1 MMGKNVFHV
10 TVVLVT
16 GGLVA
21 ATDGVTQQPGTTP
34 APVSREL
41 TVCVEHAWKVSWTR
55 FYLPQTH
62 LFYDYL
68 TSYEPGKELAHLPT
82 VAEIARQYPNECGY
96 GTGMEDGMISA
107 GVMLDLIADRY
118 AVTKE
123 KFLRAKAYD
132 VFQGI
137 RLCATAHGVTGFLAR
152 AVSHED
158 LKSIYPNSSRDQYTH
173 AVHGLWHYA
182 RSPLCTPEV
191 KTEIGTVLSAIADR
205 MTKTVIPENNY
216 DSLRSDGSHD
226 TRGISRMWMV
236 MGHEAARLP
245 MIYAAAWDVTGK
257 SAYRELYRKYVGPA
271 VRQSYDIDGR
281 QPIYA
286 LLQLQDSMELLETLE
301 QDAELKRQMRDI
313 MVATSTRCGIRAQS
327 ADRNAAKLDLTQLCH
342 DWRNTEGLSTTGSYR
357 RVWYNIRES
366 GEAALTQLMD
376 RNTPF
381 SKEQQTLLTQ
391 AITRL
396 DYDKVSS
403 GGIFYLQGA
412 YWKAR
417 KRGYFADSE

>member
-1 MMGKNVFHV
+1 
-10 TVVLVT
+10 
-16 GGLVA
+16 
-21 ATDGVTQQPGTTP
+21 
-34 APVSREL
+34 
-41 TVCVEHAWKVSWTR
+41 
-55 FYLPQTH
+55 
-62 LFYDYL
+62 
-68 TSYEPGKELAHLPT
+68 
-82 VAEIARQYPNECGY
+82 
-96 GTGMEDGMISA
+96 
-107 GVMLDLIADRY
+107 
-118 AVTKE
+118 
-123 KFLRAKAYD
+123 
-132 VFQGI
+132 
-137 RLCATAHGVTGFLAR
+137 
-152 AVSHED
+152 
-158 LKSIYPNSSRDQYTH
+158 
-173 AVHGLWHYA
+173 
-182 RSPLCTPEV
+182 
-191 KTEIGTVLSAIADR
+191 
-205 MTKTVIPENNY
+205 
-216 DSLRSDGSHD
+216 
-226 TRGISRMWMV
+226 
-236 MGHEAARLP
+236 
-245 MIYAAAWDVTGK
+245 
-257 SAYRELYRKYVGPA
+257 
-271 VRQSYDIDGR
+271 
-281 QPIYA
+281 
-286 LLQLQDSMELLETLE
+286 MELLETLE